1 MTLEEKMNELAKMK
15 MEEGKKEGIKEGH
28 LKGVEETSQ
37 KIALAMKKEGFSTEQ
52 IAKLTKLAAEEIENL

>member
-15 MEEGKKEGIKEGH
+15 ME
-28 LKGVEETSQ
+28 
-37 KIALAMKKEGFSTEQ
+37 EGFSTEQ